1 MSRKMKLAA
10 AIAAMLLSL
19 GLGLANAQSPAYPSK
34 PITLVIPFGPGGSVD
49 QVARVLK
56 PRLEERLGQPILL
69 DFRPGSAT
77 IVGTGIVSQAPADG
91 YTLGIMVDTFTINP
105 SLYHTLPYNTL
116 ADLAPV
122 TQTGI
127 IPLVV
132 AVNSGGK
139 LKTLKELVSTAKA
152 NPGTLSYGTAGTGS
166 INHLAA
172 ELFSRSAGI
181 KMTHVPY
188 KGGGPAV
195 TDLLGGHIDMMWMS
209 VTLASTQ
216 LEAGKFR
223 ALAVTSEQRVQALPD
238 VPTVAENGYPGFKAF
253 AWQGII
259 APAKTPPEIVARIQK
274 EFKAVLDLPDVRKA
288 LKPFG
293 FDVIAS
299 TPAEFAAFIKADVA
313 TWIQVVKDANIKPAN

>member
-1 MSRKMKLAA
+1 MSRKMKLFA
-10 AIAAMLLSL
+10 AIAAALWSL
-19 GLGLANAQSPAYPSK
+19 GLGSANAQSPAYPSK

-56 PRLEERLGQPILL
+56 PRLEERLRQPILL

-91 YTLGIMVDTFTINP
+91 YTLGFVVDAFTINP
-105 SLYHTLPYNTL
+105 SLYNQLPYDTL
-116 ADLAPV
+116 TGLAPV
-122 TQTGI
+122 TQTGM

-132 AVNSGGK
+132 AVNSESK
-139 LKTLKELVSTAKA
+139 LKTLKDLVSKAKA
-152 NPGTLSYGTAGTGS
+152 NPGALSFGTVGTGS

-172 ELFSRSAGI
+172 ELFSRVAGI
-181 KMTHVPY
+181 KMTHASY

-195 TDLLGGHIDMMWMS
+195 TDLLGGHIDLMLMS
-209 VTLASTQ
+209 VTLASAQ

-223 ALAVTSEQRVQALPD
+223 ALAVTSEQRVPALPD

-253 AWQGII
+253 AWQGVI
-259 APAKTPPEIVARIQK
+259 APAKTPPEIVARVQK

-288 LKPFG
+288 LMPFG
-293 FDVIAS
+293 FNVIAS

-313 TWIQVVKDANIKPAN
+313 TWTKVVKDANIKAEN